1 MFRAFALA
9 VGISLAILGG
19 ECLLIDKA
27 VMAGS
32 KSLAASTPASLELMQ
47 EQALPTGDIKTPKEL
62 VPPEW
67 APWVLLSVGAVIIL
81 YSFTIPRR
89 VAGG

>member
-9 VGISLAILGG
+9 VGISLAVLGA
-19 ECLLIDKA
+19 ECLLIEKV

-32 KSLAASTPASLELMQ
+32 KSMAASTPASLELMQ
-47 EQALPTGDIKTPKEL
+47 EQALPTPDERSLKEIA
-62 VPPEW
+62 PPEW
-67 APWVLLSVGAVIIL
+67 APWVLLSVGSVIIL

>member
-9 VGISLAILGG
+9 VGISLAILGA
-19 ECLLIDKA
+19 ECLVIEKA

-47 EQALPTGDIKTPKEL
+47 EQALPTTDVQTPKEMI
-62 VPPEW
+62 PPEW
-67 APWVLLSVGAVIIL
+67 APWVLLSVGTVIVL